1 MLCFSQPAF
10 IGQHFSATLA
20 VRQALSEQAGGSL
33 CWQLP
38 VSCFPWCFGSFSSL
52 CLFPQE
58 PRGAPAE
65 LLRLQQGC
73 SSHKHAIT
81 FLSAGRETEQ
91 MLRAGSCPGHGDTGA
106 QAESGLCWHHLTPAQ
121 VIFMSP
127 TVCSTVSASHKDR
140 PGWWDEAQE
149 QTAVLFS
156 PGKLQGYHRNKSA
169 QQGKICKVPLTP
181 LLSLSASPVRNSDFR
196 C

>member
-52 CLFPQE
+52 FIPS
-58 PRGAPAE
+58 GAQTPAE

-81 FLSAGRETEQ
+81 FLSAERETQQ
-91 MLRAGSCPGHGDTGA
+91 MLRAGSCPGHGDIGA

-121 VIFMSP
+121 VISMSP

-140 PGWWDEAQE
+140 PGWWDETQE
-149 QTAVLFS
+149 QAAVLFFL
-156 PGKLQGYHRNKSA
+156 GKLQGHCGSKSA
-169 QQGKICKVPLTP
+169 QQGSICKVPLTP
-181 LLSLSASPVRNSDFR
+181 LLSLSASPVRNSEFG